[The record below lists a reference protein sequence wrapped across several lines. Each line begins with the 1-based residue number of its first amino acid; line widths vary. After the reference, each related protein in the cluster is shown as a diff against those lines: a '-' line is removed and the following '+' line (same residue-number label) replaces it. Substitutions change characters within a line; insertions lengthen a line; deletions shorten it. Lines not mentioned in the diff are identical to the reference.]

1 MSRTIDHVTF
11 AGTDLDALRE
21 AFERA
26 GFEPEYGG
34 VHSNGITHM
43 SLVGFADQ
51 SYVELISKTAEGAD
65 ETSPWWD
72 EQIDDDAGATAWA
85 VPSDAIH
92 EETERIAA
100 GGLPT
105 DGPEQF
111 HRERPDGDR
120 VEWELTRV
128 GEGPQ
133 GSTYP
138 MLIMDQTP
146 LERRVSVTADA
157 ETTGLAGLR
166 TVVLGT
172 TTETS
177 DEYVEGFETLF
188 DTDQSGAIEHRSF
201 GARITHFDDAPVGV
215 ATPLDEGT
223 WLADRVESHGT
234 LPCAYLL
241 DVADRDVALDRFEVA
256 ETTDW
261 TGDAVHWLD
270 VSVGGKIGVY
280 DGAYTG
286 RRRP

>member
-11 AGTDLDALRE
+11 AGTDLGALRT
-21 AFERA
+21 AFEQA

-43 SLVGFADQ
+43 ALVGFEDQ
-51 SYVELISKTAEGAD
+51 SYVELISKTEESID

-72 EQIDDDAGATAWA
+72 EQIDGGAGATAWA
-85 VPSDAIH
+85 VPSEEID

-100 GGLPT
+100 GGLPV

-138 MLIMDQTP
+138 MLIMDHTP
-146 LERRVSVTADA
+146 LERRVTVTADA
-157 ETTGLAGLR
+157 ETTGVAGLG

-172 TTETS
+172 TAEES
-177 DEYVEGFETLF
+177 ERYVEGFETLF
-188 DTDQSGAIEHRSF
+188 DTERSRTVEQPSF
-201 GARITHFDDAPVGV
+201 GARVTHFDDAPVGV
-215 ATPLDEGT
+215 ATPLDGET
-223 WLADRVESHGT
+223 WLADRIGTHGT

-241 DVADRDVALDRFEVA
+241 DPTDLDVTLDRFEVA
-256 ETTDW
+256 ETTGWAD
-261 TGDAVHWLD
+261 DAVHWFD
-270 VSVGGKIGVY
+270 VSVGGMIGVR
-280 DGAYTG
+280 DTQ
-286 RRRP
+286 